1 MSIEA
6 RIAGIQAELD
16 SLKADHEAAQSQ
28 GPGTVVD
35 SPEIRSAAQALAQAV
50 AKAQGIDLPLRIAEG
65 SAGLPVIELP
75 SEFTNQGGIGI
86 AVVAA
91 APPQ

>member
-6 RIAGIQAELD
+6 RIAGIQADLD
-16 SLKADHEAAQSQ
+16 SLKSDLDTQSQ
-28 GPGTVVD
+28 GSGTVVD